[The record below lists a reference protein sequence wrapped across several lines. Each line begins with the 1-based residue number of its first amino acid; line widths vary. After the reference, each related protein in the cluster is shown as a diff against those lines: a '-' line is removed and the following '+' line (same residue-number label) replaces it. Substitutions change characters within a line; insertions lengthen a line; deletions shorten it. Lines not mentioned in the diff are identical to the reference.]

1 MLLFGLAGDIGA
13 VVRSHLNDSVNVKH
27 SPARPK
33 ISPLSARPL
42 HVYTSTRHQ
51 VSVDATG
58 ILGETQVPTLDDSDN
73 PIMQGMGAIRG
84 LQEDCEWLFSRP
96 EHA

>member
-33 ISPLSARPL
+33 ISHQSPFCTTAPR
-42 HVYTSTRHQ
+42 VQRHQ